1 MLEGFRHQEDYSD
14 VDFSFVYELDE
25 DSLNFFF
32 EVTDVAIAAMIENI
46 EENPNYVDEVSSE
59 RCLEIVNYFMKL
71 LDLYTDYELYEECDE
86 LLIIIEAFQN
96 RLEKDQEIVGNMK

>member
-32 EVTDVAIAAMIENI
+32 EVTDVAVEAMIENI
-46 EENPNYVDEVSSE
+46 EENPNYVAEVSPE
-59 RCLEIVNYFMKL
+59 KGLEIVNYFMKL

-86 LLIIIEAFQN
+86 LLIIVTAFQD
-96 RLEKDQEIVGNMK
+96 RIEKDKEEVGNMK